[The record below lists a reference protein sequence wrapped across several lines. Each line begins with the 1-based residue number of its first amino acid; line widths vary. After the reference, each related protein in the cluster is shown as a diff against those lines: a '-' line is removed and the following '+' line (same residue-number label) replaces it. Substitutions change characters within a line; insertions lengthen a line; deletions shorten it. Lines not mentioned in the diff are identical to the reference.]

1 MRTDQNKHGPD
12 IDIGVWYAA
21 LLRHST
27 DISGNSAA
35 GKAARAGPDGDGI
48 LIPPRKHGEIDAR
61 GDPRVSVPATIGC
74 NASEQAKA
82 EKRRRKRWRS
92 TIVEGRTGE
101 SPPGNVKELIMNY
114 IDSAARSRLPARGHL
129 LHGDLMADF
138 GLMGGVCPEVERSRD
153 RRRLGTKEGRGTK
166 LGTRDEVEQSY
177 TSEETDK
184 WLSA

>member
-1 MRTDQNKHGPD
+1 MRTKQNKHGPD

-27 DISGNSAA
+27 DVSGNSGA
-35 GKAARAGPDGDGI
+35 GKAARAGPAGAGV
-48 LIPPRKHGEIDAR
+48 LIPEGLQAAVDAR
-61 GDPRVSVPATIGC
+61 GDPRVSDPATIGC
-74 NASEQAKA
+74 NAFDHAKA

-92 TIVEGRTGE
+92 TIVEGRAGE

-129 LHGDLMADF
+129 LHGVLMADF

-153 RRRLGTKEGRGTK
+153 RRRQGTKEGRGTK
-166 LGTRDEVEQSY
+166 LGSRDEVEQSY

>member
-1 MRTDQNKHGPD
+1 MHKTKNKHGPD
-12 IDIGVWYAA
+12 IDIGVWYMA

-27 DISGNSAA
+27 EASGDSDA
-35 GKAARAGPDGDGI
+35 GRTARAGPDGVGI
-48 LIPPRKHGEIDAR
+48 MIPPRKHGEIDAR
-61 GDPRVSVPATIGC
+61 GDPRESVPAATSC
-74 NASEQAKA
+74 NALERAKA
-82 EKRRRKRWRS
+82 EKRRQRQWRS
-92 TIVEGRTGE
+92 TIVERRTGE

-129 LHGDLMADF
+129 LHGVLMADF
-138 GLMGGVCPEVERSRD
+138 GLMGGVCTEVERSRD